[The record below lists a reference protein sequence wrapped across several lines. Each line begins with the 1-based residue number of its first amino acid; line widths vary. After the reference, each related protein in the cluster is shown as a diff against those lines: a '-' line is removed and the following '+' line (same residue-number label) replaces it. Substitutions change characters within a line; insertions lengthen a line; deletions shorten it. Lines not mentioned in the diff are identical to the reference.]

1 MKTGPL
7 LLAATISVSACGEST
22 SITDRATNDC
32 HRLTLMDAETGL
44 AIRGAEDLT
53 LAPDGSFIVVSA
65 YDRWWAEEAAR
76 GRWRTIPRGATYLI
90 PVADELLSES
100 QIVISALKTSSED
113 GLDFRPHGLD
123 LHVSDDGSMTLAVI
137 NRRYVTRGDG
147 SEPNWRIETTLEVFS
162 IQDAALTHR
171 MTVKSELLCR
181 ANNVVALSKN
191 EFFVTRDHGA
201 CEGLGVMI
209 EDTFSL
215 ARGKLIRVVIDSDEA
230 TVETVTVSA
239 EGLAFPNGI
248 AFDQA
253 RALIYVAATRDK
265 TIQTFVLEDLR
276 GDKLAIPESKMQLPA
291 SPDNL
296 SMSASDQITV
306 AAHPSLFRL
315 GFYRKQWF
323 GISDAPSQV
332 FSVGLKSETI
342 TQLLDDPK
350 GTLWS
355 AATAAITI
363 EDYLIAGSVAD
374 EGLLVCKFAPNA
386 ANQLDVS

>member
-147 SEPNWRIETTLEVFS
+147 HFCHGYSYDHNRVNRSIFFHPVFS
-162 IQDAALTHR
+162 SVVGAFEFCIQAP
-171 MTVKSELLCR
+171 
-181 ANNVVALSKN
+181 
-191 EFFVTRDHGA
+191 
-201 CEGLGVMI
+201 
-209 EDTFSL
+209 DT
-215 ARGKLIRVVIDSDEA
+215 
-230 TVETVTVSA
+230 
-239 EGLAFPNGI
+239 
-248 AFDQA
+248 
-253 RALIYVAATRDK
+253 
-265 TIQTFVLEDLR
+265 
-276 GDKLAIPESKMQLPA
+276 
-291 SPDNL
+291 
-296 SMSASDQITV
+296 
-306 AAHPSLFRL
+306 
-315 GFYRKQWF
+315 W
-323 GISDAPSQV
+323 
-332 FSVGLKSETI
+332 
-342 TQLLDDPK
+342 
-350 GTLWS
+350 
-355 AATAAITI
+355 
-363 EDYLIAGSVAD
+363 
-374 EGLLVCKFAPNA
+374 
-386 ANQLDVS
+386 